1 MFSQVAVI
9 SKSLLLEGSKVC
21 KVRRLALSGH
31 LLSSVSEEQSDM
43 LAD

>member
-9 SKSLLLEGSKVC
+9 SKSLLLKGNKAC
-21 KVRRLALSGH
+21 RVRRLALSGY